1 MGWKILKFTN
11 RFKREKKDEPYDY
24 LTMNW
29 KEKAKLILLSALKW
43 GGIILLP
50 NLVILIVWDYVSY
63 VNDGSGI
70 QGTIYFALV
79 LMAVPGAIM
88 IIGGCMGGLSRYN
101 VPPKLRIVEPD
112 DQAVTPS
119 SFQIRIRYDP
129 KVINPESIEVLVNEK
144 VIPSQLNLENDT
156 VVVPRVFKTPPKRA
170 VSLALETHAKD
181 LEDKEIKDKIR
192 IICDPDSDEEDY
204 LEYWEFKRE
213 DDTYWGKEMLAAAR
227 HAKRNVNALK
237 MIVISLFLLALN
249 YIVSAIYLA
258 VRYR

>member
-1 MGWKILKFTN
+1 MSSKISEFTK
-11 RFKREKKDEPYDY
+11 RFKRKKKEETYDY
-24 LTMNW
+24 LSMGW

-63 VNDGSGI
+63 VNEGSGI
-70 QGTIYFALV
+70 QGTIYFALA
-79 LMAVPGAIM
+79 LMAVPGLIM
-88 IIGGCMGGLSRYN
+88 IVGGCMGGLSRYN
-101 VPPKLRIVEPD
+101 IPPKLRIIEPD

-129 KVINPESIEVLVNEK
+129 KAVNPESIKVLVNEK
-144 VIPSQLNLENDT
+144 VIPSQLNLKSGT
-156 VVVPRVFKTPPKRA
+156 VAVPKVFKSPPKRT
-170 VSLALETHAKD
+170 VSLALESHA
-181 LEDKEIKDKIR
+181 EDINGKEIKDRIR

-227 HAKRNVNALK
+227 HAKRNVNAMK
-237 MIVISLFLLALN
+237 MIAISFFLLALN

-258 VRYR
+258 VRY